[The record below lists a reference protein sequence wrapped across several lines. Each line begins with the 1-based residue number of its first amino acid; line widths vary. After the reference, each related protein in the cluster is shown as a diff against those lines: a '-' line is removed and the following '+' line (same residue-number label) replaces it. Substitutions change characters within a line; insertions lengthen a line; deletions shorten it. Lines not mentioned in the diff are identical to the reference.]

1 MSAEYRRA
9 FSSTKKLITLERSR
23 LIRLIEEIIE
33 AFECLK
39 NWRSRRLIQQLE
51 EEAI

>member
-1 MSAEYRRA
+1 MSQNEKV
-9 FSSTKKLITLERSR
+9 FSSTKKLITLERNR
-23 LIRLIEEIIE
+23 LAEEIIE

-39 NWRSRRLIQQLE
+39 NRWDRGLIHQLGE